1 MCEVGRGGGGLKLL
15 RTAQQIE
22 KCTKSVNHLKHI
34 ACIRHTT
41 SLPNPSRRRDCRK
54 YMSRGCISMG
64 QRDLLQDCG
73 KPWYVEDY
81 NSFYTAIKKLYPN
94 ITLIANCNM
103 GGDAPTDLWDWHSY
117 DESFTM

>member
-1 MCEVGRGGGGLKLL
+1 
-15 RTAQQIE
+15 
-22 KCTKSVNHLKHI
+22 
-34 ACIRHTT
+34 
-41 SLPNPSRRRDCRK
+41 
-54 YMSRGCISMG
+54 MSRGCISMG

-117 DESFTM
+117 DESFTMFVPPPPPGPAPPRQSTPPLYLGTLWTS